1 MGRNARLGIM
11 CLMALAIGLARL
23 VEVELDPGAPPAL
36 AIAPGA
42 PVIIDESPPGPG
54 STPAAPAP
62 SVGLPAE
69 PAAKVAKDEETR
81 TYVVKAGETLG
92 VISQKVYGTT
102 KHWKKLHEA
111 NRDVIPD
118 PARMR
123 AGTKIR
129 LPRINGR

>member
-1 MGRNARLGIM
+1 
-11 CLMALAIGLARL
+11 MALAIGLARL
-23 VEVELDPGAPPAL
+23 VEVELDPGAPPTL
-36 AIAPGA
+36 AITPAT
-42 PVIIDESPPGPG
+42 PVTIDESPPTA
-54 STPAAPAP
+54 SDARPAAPVAAE
-62 SVGLPAE
+62 LPAK
-69 PAAKVAKDEETR
+69 PPVDEGR

-92 VISQKVYGTT
+92 VISKKVYGTT
-102 KHWKKLHEA
+102 KHWKQLHEA

>member
-1 MGRNARLGIM
+1 MGRTARLGIM

-23 VEVELDPGAPPAL
+23 VEVELDPGAPPSL
-36 AIAPGA
+36 AIAPAAA
-42 PVIIDESPPGPG
+42 PPIIDESPG
-54 STPAAPAP
+54 STT
-62 SVGLPAE
+62 PAE
-69 PAAKVAKDEETR
+69 ATPVTSPSAPVAPTDDAR

-102 KHWKKLHEA
+102 KHWKQLHEA

-123 AGTKIR
+123 AGTKLK

>member
-1 MGRNARLGIM
+1 MGRTARLGIM

-36 AIAPGA
+36 VVAPAA
-42 PVIIDESPPGPG
+42 PVTIDESPPATSDARSSAPVAVGPPVK
-54 STPAAPAP
+54 PAT
-62 SVGLPAE
+62 VDDG
-69 PAAKVAKDEETR
+69 R

-102 KHWKKLHEA
+102 KHWKQLHEA

-123 AGTKIR
+123 AGTKIK